1 MNLSFSSYPISL
13 NFENYIWRQ
22 LSHLCNENF
31 ETLDHKTILKQLKL
45 SIQLMELYE
54 ENPFK
59 IRSYQGALNSLERGD
74 QDLTELS
81 DKALAE
87 IPGVGKSI
95 VEAIQSIKST
105 GSFPTLNELIEK
117 TPAGILEMLQ
127 IKGLGPKKVKT
138 LWDELGI
145 TSTHE
150 LMEACQSGKVA
161 QIKGFGEKT
170 QESIMQNLIFKASNA
185 GKWLF
190 ADIEEAVM
198 LLESTLQQLL
208 THAKVSVVGDFAR
221 KMEIISELEI
231 LIGSAALP
239 DLKPH
244 LSTFESIEWNW
255 TISGPMTWRGK
266 LREPELQV
274 KVHFSSASDFIW
286 KKLSL
291 EASKAH
297 LLSLADEKETIAEK
311 ILKKD
316 YASEEEFF
324 EKNQLQF
331 IPIEM
336 REGGNETLL
345 ARENNIPV
353 LLQDADLKGI
363 LHNHSTYSDG
373 KHSLRQMAEHCKALG
388 YEYLG
393 ISDHSR
399 TASYAGG
406 LEIEKVIK
414 QHQEIDQLNQEL
426 APFRIFKGIES
437 DILGDGSLDY
447 PAEVLGSFDFIVS
460 SVHSILNMDQ
470 KRATERLIRA
480 ISNPYT
486 TILGH
491 PTGRLLL
498 RREGYPID
506 HRAVIDACAAHGVVI
521 EINANPWRLDLDWR
535 WVRYATEQG
544 VKLAINPD
552 AHEMDG
558 YADMK
563 YGVLVGRKG
572 GLTKE
577 MTLNALSGEEI
588 ASYFASRK
596 SRIK

>member
-1 MNLSFSSYPISL
+1 
-13 NFENYIWRQ
+13 
-22 LSHLCNENF
+22 
-31 ETLDHKTILKQLKL
+31 
-45 SIQLMELYE
+45 MELHE

-105 GSFPTLNELIEK
+105 GTFATLQDLIEK
-117 TPAGILEMLQ
+117 TPTGILEILQ

-190 ADIEEAVM
+190 ADIEDTVYQLEATLIK
-198 LLESTLQQLL
+198 LLNHSSL
-208 THAKVSVVGDFAR
+208 AIVGEFAR
-221 KMEIISELEI
+221 KMEIISEVEL
-231 LIGSAALP
+231 LIGSEELPAL
-239 DLKPH
+239 KSH
-244 LSTFESIEWNW
+244 LSTFEPIEWNW
-255 TISGPMTWRGK
+255 RQSGPMTWRGR

-274 KVHFSSASDFIW
+274 NVHFCLPADFVW

-311 ILKKD
+311 IQKKD
-316 YASEEEFF
+316 FGSEVEFF

-336 REGGNETLL
+336 REGAGEAQW
-345 ARENNIPV
+345 ARENKIPA
-353 LLQDADLKGI
+353 LLQDTDLKGI

-406 LEIEKVIK
+406 LEIEKVLK

-447 PAEVLGSFDFIVS
+447 PTEVLDSFDFIVS
-460 SVHSILNMDQ
+460 SVHSILTMDQ

-480 ISNPYT
+480 IANPFT

-506 HRAVIDACAAHGVVI
+506 HKAVIDACAAHQVVI

-535 WVRYATEQG
+535 WVRYAMDQG

-577 MTLNALSGEEI
+577 MTLNALSGDEI

-596 SRIK
+596 SRI

>member
-1 MNLSFSSYPISL
+1 
-13 NFENYIWRQ
+13 
-22 LSHLCNENF
+22 
-31 ETLDHKTILKQLKL
+31 
-45 SIQLMELYE
+45 MELHE

-117 TPAGILEMLQ
+117 TPAGILEILQ

-231 LIGSAALP
+231 LIGSDVLP

-266 LREPELQV
+266 LREPELQL
-274 KVHFSSASDFIW
+274 KVHFASASDFIW

-291 EASKAH
+291 EASKGH
-297 LLSLADEKETIAEK
+297 LLSLADENETVSEK
-311 ILKKD
+311 ILRKD
-316 YASEEEFF
+316 YSSEEEFF

-345 ARENNIPV
+345 ARENKIPV